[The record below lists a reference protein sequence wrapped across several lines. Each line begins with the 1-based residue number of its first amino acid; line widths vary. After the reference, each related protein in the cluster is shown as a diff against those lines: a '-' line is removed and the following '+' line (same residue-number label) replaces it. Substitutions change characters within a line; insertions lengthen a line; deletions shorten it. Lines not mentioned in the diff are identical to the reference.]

1 MKPEDR
7 GVASF
12 AAIFDWLQVFVL
24 SSVRVEQVF
33 LIIRRKERGNGK
45 QDSISYR
52 AIEGEF
58 LP

>member
-1 MKPEDR
+1 M
-7 GVASF
+7 ASF

-52 AIEGEF
+52 AIECEF